1 MGLMVTLVSL
11 AARSS
16 LTLIKVGE
24 PMMVV
29 SSLERTPPRWTGMEH
44 AWQEATVDD
53 LIPLVHIGHI

>member
-1 MGLMVTLVSL
+1 
-11 AARSS
+11 
-16 LTLIKVGE
+16 
-24 PMMVV
+24 MVV